1 MRESNR
7 RRAGERETERERG
20 REGVTRG
27 EGIGREAS
35 GEAAVA
41 AVTQTPPVDPG
52 GGGVRAP
59 TEQPRVSWSLE
70 RRPGAL
76 RSRLNGQHQ
85 EQDIQARSG

>member
-7 RRAGERETERERG
+7 RTKTERERG

-35 GEAAVA
+35 GEAAAAA
-41 AVTQTPPVDPG
+41 AVTLPVDLGG